1 MTATAARGADRGSMG
16 LRNKVAGV
24 FLITPIDIVKIR

>member
-1 MTATAARGADRGSMG
+1 MTATAARGAVRAPVGR
-16 LRNKVAGV
+16 RNKVAGV